1 MQQIRENFWVNS
13 TVLKEVEEFLSQW
26 NSGSDYIV
34 AQTSGSTGNPK
45 LIKLPKSGLRFS
57 AQNTIQFFNLNENS
71 KALLCLPLTT
81 IGAKMMIV
89 RAIECK
95 MTLYM
100 DKSSSNPLLERD
112 EKFDFVAVTP
122 MQLTN
127 MLNESLDKVHEIKSI
142 LVGGAPMN
150 ENLISQ
156 LRDENITVYH
166 SYGMT
171 ETASHV
177 AIKKVGFE
185 TDESYQAMSGIRFEY
200 GKNQTLKIHYLAL
213 DDKPIETTD
222 QVELLDENRFIWL
235 GRNDFVV
242 NSGGIK
248 IQVEEI
254 ESKLSNLIGFPFFVF
269 GIYDTYLGE
278 KLILCVETSEKEL
291 SFDFE
296 FLGVKKPREVYLLNN
311 FVYTKSGK
319 LDRKAT
325 VNQLKL
331 NQ

>member
-1 MQQIRENFWVNS
+1 
-13 TVLKEVEEFLSQW
+13 
-26 NSGSDYIV
+26 
-34 AQTSGSTGNPK
+34 
-45 LIKLPKSGLRFS
+45 
-57 AQNTIQFFNLNENS
+57 
-71 KALLCLPLTT
+71 
-81 IGAKMMIV
+81 
-89 RAIECK
+89 
-95 MTLYM
+95 
-100 DKSSSNPLLERD
+100 
-112 EKFDFVAVTP
+112 
-122 MQLTN
+122 
-127 MLNESLDKVHEIKSI
+127 
-142 LVGGAPMN
+142 
-150 ENLISQ
+150 
-156 LRDENITVYH
+156 
-166 SYGMT
+166 MT

-185 TDESYQAMSGIRFEY
+185 TDEYYQAMPGIRFEY

-222 QVELLDENRFIWL
+222 QVELLDENRFVWL

-278 KLILCVETSEKEL
+278 KLILCIETSEKEL
-291 SFDFE
+291 SFDFQ
-296 FLGVKKPREVYLLNN
+296 FLGVKKPREVYFLNH